1 MKAEAIDHKLYIDD
15 QVVDL
20 GHSIYDAE
28 VSNDLYII
36 TFSPEKLA
44 QEDKYR
50 NVFAFDKYFKKVW
63 QIEGIDVQPDGT
75 QALFAG
81 TNLGPT
87 SRRTV
92 TTTDGYVYFIDPM
105 TGKILGYAGWTK

>member
-1 MKAEAIDHKLYIDD
+1 MKVELIDHKVYINGKHKDF
-15 QVVDL
+15 
-20 GHSIYDAE
+20 GHYIYKAE
-28 VSNDLYII
+28 YINDLYIV

-50 NVFAFDKYFKKVW
+50 NVFAFDKDFKKVW

-92 TTTDGYVYFIDPM
+92 TTTDGYVYFIDPL